1 MKTKELLQF
10 RLDFFIFNLSFG
22 KEQLWRAPELQSS
35 YIGFNP
41 NTASQLFVGTQKGDI
56 YSFAIIVQEIL
67 YRKGVFYV
75 NDEDRE
81 NTFKVN
87 ENYERNQTSNHI
99 QVTYQ
104 GKIYINTY
112 DLNIF

>member
-1 MKTKELLQF
+1 MVKNILNLLN
-10 RLDFFIFNLSFG
+10 IIK
-22 KEQLWRAPELQSS
+22 KEQLWRAPELQSPF
-35 YIGFNP
+35 IGSNSNSATQFL
-41 NTASQLFVGTQKGDI
+41 AGTPKGDV

-67 YRKGVFYV
+67 YRKGVFYI

-99 QVTYQ
+99 QVTNP
-104 GKIYINTY
+104 GKNLSSIVWFKLKQNFNL
-112 DLNIF
+112 DF

>member
-1 MKTKELLQF
+1 MVKNSLNILK
-10 RLDFFIFNLSFG
+10 IK
-22 KEQLWRAPELQSS
+22 KEQLWRAPELQSPF
-35 YIGFNP
+35 IGSNSNSATQF
-41 NTASQLFVGTQKGDI
+41 LVGTPKGDV

-67 YRKGVFYV
+67 YRKGVFYI

-99 QVTYQ
+99 QVTNQ
-104 GKIYINTY
+104 GKNLSSIVWFKLKQNFNL
-112 DLNIF
+112 DF